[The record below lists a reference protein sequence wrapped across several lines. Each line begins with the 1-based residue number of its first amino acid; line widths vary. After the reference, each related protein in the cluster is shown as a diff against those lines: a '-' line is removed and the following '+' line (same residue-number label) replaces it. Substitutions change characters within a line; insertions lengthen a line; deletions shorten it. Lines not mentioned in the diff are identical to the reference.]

1 MHNTVAPSHPDSFR
15 LLEYS
20 MSQPTPNE
28 DDLRWREATRVV
40 AGDVDQA
47 VAARVRAWLRETPE
61 GDALLEEAES
71 VWAETAPIAA
81 VPSIAWNT
89 DQAMQRFRTARIVD
103 GMVALSRGRV
113 AADVERAAGTA
124 RVGRWRWAMAAA
136 AAATVA
142 LTGGTLWQR
151 QSSKSTA
158 GNMVASTVAVGAAAG
173 AAPRSVTLSD
183 GSVVT
188 LAPGSS
194 LRSAPGFGST
204 HRLLELDGEA
214 LFTVR
219 PGGRAFQ
226 VKARD
231 VLVEDVSTAFVVRV
245 REDGL
250 LVVVTDGAVVVGARR
265 DTLRQGAGGVV
276 VRDGLAMPASSA
288 ELRSATAW
296 TNGSLVFNDEPLGEV
311 AQRVS
316 RWTGQTLR
324 VDGALKERPVTVTFD
339 GESPSSMFHVLA
351 TTVGASL
358 DSTSAGWRLRS
369 QSP

>member
-1 MHNTVAPSHPDSFR
+1 
-15 LLEYS
+15 

-47 VAARVRAWLRETPE
+47 VAARVRAWLRETAE
-61 GDALLEEAES
+61 GDALLNDAER
-71 VWAETAPIAA
+71 VWAETAPVAA

-89 DQAMQRFRTARIVD
+89 DLAMQRFRTARIVD
-103 GMVALSRGRV
+103 GTIGMSRGRV
-113 AADVERAAGTA
+113 ATDVERAAGTA
-124 RVGRWRWAMAAA
+124 PVGRWRWAMAVA

-142 LTGGTLWQR
+142 LTGGALWQR
-151 QSSKSTA
+151 ASSKSTA
-158 GNMVASTVAVGAAAG
+158 DITVASTVAVGAAAG
-173 AAPRSVTLSD
+173 ASPRSVTLAD
-183 GSVVT
+183 GSEVT

-214 LFTVR
+214 LFMVH
-219 PGGRAFQ
+219 PGAQAFL
-226 VKARD
+226 VKARG
-231 VLVEDVSTAFVVRV
+231 VLVEDVSTKFVVRG

-265 DTLRQGAGGVV
+265 DTLRQGTGGVV
-276 VRDGLAMPASSA
+276 VRDGLARPASSA

-296 TNGSLVFNDEPLGEV
+296 TNGALVFNDEPLDEV
-311 AQRVS
+311 AQRLS
-316 RWTGQTLR
+316 RWTGHTLR

-339 GESPSSMFHVLA
+339 GESPSTMFHVLA